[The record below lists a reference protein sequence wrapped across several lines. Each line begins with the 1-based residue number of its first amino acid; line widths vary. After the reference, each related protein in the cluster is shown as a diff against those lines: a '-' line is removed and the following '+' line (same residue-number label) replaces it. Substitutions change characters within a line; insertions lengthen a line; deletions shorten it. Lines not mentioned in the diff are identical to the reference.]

1 MRNRGKIYFM
11 LQSIILL
18 LYLKKHQTFATKKKR
33 QTSMGAKRVPCG
45 PQHTSVPGSG
55 TREQDGHDSHP
66 SAAKPGSPE
75 WESGPEAASPTWEL
89 ARDTHLDPPR
99 PPGSE
104 SLWHGPAS
112 CLQELQ
118 VAQMQLRFEKH
129 CSDYTYTLQTIPAH
143 LLSTSG
149 QTPHCW
155 RGQTDTLPSVPQ
167 GETRAAI
174 HKVGT
179 GDSL

>member
-89 ARDTHLDPPR
+89 ARDTHLDPPQTTWVRKPVAR
-99 PPGSE
+99 PSKLFTGAPG
-104 SLWHGPAS
+104 G
-112 CLQELQ
+112 
-118 VAQMQLRFEKH
+118 
-129 CSDYTYTLQTIPAH
+129 SD
-143 LLSTSG
+143 
-149 QTPHCW
+149 
-155 RGQTDTLPSVPQ
+155 
-167 GETRAAI
+167 AA
-174 HKVGT
+174 KV
-179 GDSL
+179 